1 MYAFNVC
8 IITDVKI
15 TLFVQ
20 ARFKIMNSRGGEK
33 CHEGENHNKLDLHNG
48 ASACCCNEY
57 TMAKEIRKYN

>member
-20 ARFKIMNSRGGEK
+20 ACFKIMNSRGGEK
-33 CHEGENHNKLDLHNG
+33 CHEGENHNKRDLHND

-57 TMAKEIRKYN
+57 TMAKEIRTYN